1 MHITRIELENIKSHV
16 DAAFDFERGTTA
28 ITGENGAGK
37 TTLIEAIAWTL
48 FDLLDYKKE
57 DFARRGTKRG
67 SVRVTFES
75 GLDERLYTVYRDT
88 ATGYNVYDP
97 ALKMRIADKKE
108 EVCRFLWQHLGVEP
122 GTDLDSLFRRA
133 IGVPQG
139 TFTAIFLETPAER
152 KRAFDKLLK
161 VEEYRRGAEE
171 LLKTSRFIDQQTA
184 LVRERIARA
193 EGEIARIDAVE
204 EEHKLVVSELG
215 QIKAELDR
223 TVAAVKEKD
232 VEVQSLDKAE
242 STLNEA
248 RAAFE
253 SSRNEQSKVALMY
266 AQRQAE
272 LEQAR
277 SAAERVAEVK
287 EDFEKHTAANLR
299 LKELER
305 ERTQREKL
313 RESLSK
319 TEAALAAVRSDQKYS
334 NEALENVLKA
344 HSAVEALRPKAL
356 DEEKLEKQLSVLR
369 EQAAESRAIANQ
381 ITALD
386 EKITRLRASYRS
398 NKDQLA
404 EAIQKASSATGR
416 ELLEKRDE
424 EIIRELASLHAAL
437 ERDERFQQEIK
448 GGLCPILSQKCL
460 NLKAGETLEA
470 FVTSQFTELRTRIA
484 FLETEHGQVSVE
496 LRTSR
501 EAEKFLEQL
510 ATLQA
515 REREIADEGKRLN
528 EERAALQ
535 AQLDT
540 RPGIASELAAAESSL
555 RSLDNPR
562 AKMHLLEAEVR
573 REGEMRQRLT
583 AIESNLER
591 LESDRQILVEQLET
605 YKDFDVQWTEQ
616 TRVRDAT
623 LEAHRIHLINEG
635 PAALVSEREREVET
649 ARQQVVE
656 IEKRLADLETQLRTA
671 ETGYDRGRH
680 MAERTA
686 LVALQKQEAELTA
699 RHEAIGR
706 RANELTVELERLSEI
721 KKTIASEFDEKER
734 LEKMSE
740 LTHFIRD
747 TLKEAAPLVA
757 RNYVYHV
764 SLEANQ
770 MFREITG
777 NAEHTLKW
785 VEDYGIALEEDGH
798 ERPFVSMSGGEQ
810 MAAALSVRLALLKQ
824 LTDIRIAFFDEPT
837 SNMDAE
843 RRENLAM
850 QLSQITHFEQLFVI
864 SHDDTF
870 EGYVDNVVKVE
881 RGEPGEESALG
892 AQATLI
898 G

>member
-57 DFARRGTKRG
+57 DFARRGSKRG
-67 SVRVTFES
+67 SVRVTFQS

-184 LVRERIARA
+184 AVRERIARA

-204 EEHKLVVSELG
+204 EEHRLVVSELG
-215 QIKAELDR
+215 EIRVELDR
-223 TVAAVKEKD
+223 TVDAVKEKQTQ
-232 VEVQSLDKAE
+232 VQLLDRAE
-242 STLNEA
+242 SALNEA
-248 RAAFE
+248 RTSYE
-253 SSRNEQSKVALMY
+253 LNRNEQSRTALLY

-272 LEQAR
+272 LEHAR
-277 SAAERVAEVK
+277 AAVERIAEVK
-287 EDFEKHTAANLR
+287 EDFERHTAAVLR
-299 LKELER
+299 LNELER
-305 ERTQREKL
+305 ERSAREKL
-313 RESLSK
+313 RDSLSK
-319 TEAALAAVRSDQKYS
+319 TEAALAAVRSDQRYS

-344 HSAVEALRPKAL
+344 HSAVETLKPKAIE
-356 DEEKLEKQLSVLR
+356 EEKLEKQLAILR
-369 EQAAESRAIANQ
+369 DQAAQSKAISNQ
-381 ITALD
+381 IAALE
-386 EKITRLRASYRS
+386 EKVARLRVSYRA

-404 EAIQKASSATGR
+404 QAIQKASNATGR

-460 NLKAGETLEA
+460 NLKNGESLED

-510 ATLQA
+510 ATLQT
-515 REREIADEGKRLN
+515 REREIAEEGKRLR
-528 EERAALQ
+528 EELAALESQ
-535 AQLDT
+535 
-540 RPGIASELAAAESSL
+540 RGMHPEIESELAAAEAAL

-562 AKMHLLEAEVR
+562 AKIQLLEAEVV
-573 REGEMRQRLT
+573 REGEMRQKLT
-583 AIESNLER
+583 VIESNLER
-591 LESDRQILVEQLET
+591 LESDRQILIEQLET
-605 YKDFDVQWTEQ
+605 YKDFDAQWAEQ
-616 TRVRDAT
+616 SRIRDAT
-623 LEAHRIHLINEG
+623 SDAHRIHLINEG
-635 PAALVSEREREVET
+635 AAALVGDRERDFEL
-649 ARQQVVE
+649 ARIQLAE
-656 IEKRLADLETQLRTA
+656 IEKQIRESESRLRSA
-671 ETGYDRGRH
+671 EAGYDRGRH
-680 MAERTA
+680 ATERSA
-686 LVALQKQEAELTA
+686 LVELQKQEAELAA
-699 RHEAIGR
+699 RRDAIDAR
-706 RANELTVELERLSEI
+706 VNALALELARLSEI
-721 KKTIASEFDEKER
+721 RKTIESEFSEKDR

-740 LTHFIRD
+740 LMTFIRD

-757 RNYVYHV
+757 RNYVYHI

-785 VEDYGIALEEDGH
+785 AEDYGIMLEEDGY

-843 RRENLAM
+843 RRENLAL
-850 QLSQITHFEQLFVI
+850 QLSQIKHFEQLFVI

-881 RGEPGEESALG
+881 RGEPGNESALG
-892 AQATLI
+892 AQASLI